1 LALGFAWCG
10 PAPQLAS
17 VRFLHGREDP
27 RTSEQLFVNAGD
39 VALISAPG
47 SLGALAS
54 AFVCRFAF
62 VAFCALFS
70 ADPGLT
76 HRVLWQLPFS
86 PAAASCLCMVPRFSW
101 YVHEVVFAMG
111 MHSRAF
117 PCACMA
123 VWFLVFW
130 RSLALSSCLSPW
142 MFSLSCPSG
151 FVACHVVL
159 VCTPCMVWPSPPDH
173 HRTHFVCSRAW
184 VRGVGLGCVVLCIPC
199 FFMLR
204 P

>member
-1 LALGFAWCG
+1 M
-10 PAPQLAS
+10 
-17 VRFLHGREDP
+17 
-27 RTSEQLFVNAGD
+27 NAGD

-123 VWFLVFW
+123 VWLLVFW